1 MKKGVLKTILVLV
14 VLYIITCGLL
24 YVFQEKLIF
33 FPQKLDKN
41 YQFSFNQVFEEINVI
56 TEDGISLNGLLF
68 KADSAKGLIFYL
80 HGNAG
85 SLSSWGNVAETY
97 TELNYDV
104 FILDYRGY
112 GKSGGSISSQ
122 NQFYQ
127 DIQIVYNELNKNYS
141 EENIIVLGYSIGT
154 GPASKLAS
162 GNNPELLI
170 LQAPY
175 FSLTDMM
182 EHSFPIIPIFILK
195 YKFATNEYLKDCR
208 IPVVIF
214 HGDQDEVIYYG
225 SSLKLKEQFK
235 QQDTLITL
243 RGQRHNGMTDNE
255 EYKTEIKKILLKY
268 QKPVVSKLV
277 KGHIAKP

>member
-1 MKKGVLKTILVLV
+1 
-14 VLYIITCGLL
+14 L
-24 YVFQEKLIF
+24 YVFQDKLIF

-41 YQFSFNQVFEEINVI
+41 YQFSFDQNFEEINII

-112 GKSGGSISSQ
+112 GKSEGSISSQ
-122 NQFYQ
+122 TQFYQ
-127 DIQIVYNELNKNYS
+127 DIQAVYNELKKKYS

-154 GPASKLAS
+154 GPAAKLAS
-162 GNNPELLI
+162 VNNPGLLI

-182 EHSFPIIPIFILK
+182 KHSFPIIPTSILK
-195 YKFATNEYLKDCR
+195 YKFATNEYIEDCSM
-208 IPVVIF
+208 PVVIF
-214 HGDQDEVIYYG
+214 HGNEDEVIYYG

-235 QQDTLITL
+235 QHDTLITL
-243 RGQRHNGMTDNE
+243 RGQGHNRMTYNE
-255 EYKTEIKKILLKY
+255 EYKTEIEKTLMKHQKI
-268 QKPVVSKLV
+268 VSSKTP
-277 KGHIAKP
+277 KGHSAKP